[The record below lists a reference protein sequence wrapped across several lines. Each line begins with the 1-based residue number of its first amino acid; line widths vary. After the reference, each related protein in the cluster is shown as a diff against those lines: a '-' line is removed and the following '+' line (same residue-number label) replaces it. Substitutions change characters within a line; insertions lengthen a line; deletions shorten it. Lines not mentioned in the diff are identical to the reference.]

1 MLYCSPETYG
11 HVRRSPSR
19 RLGCAALRR
28 PPAAVL
34 HLRPRRL
41 SSGRSCASTAAWA
54 STTDTCS
61 RSPCTHTSACAHTQ
75 TYAHLSFSSA
85 VAPVINIFVCVR
97 VEGERAPLAFGLLG
111 VLRVQDFTA
120 PAKQL
125 LREEQTSLLQVGLL
139 QVRQK
144 QNKTTE

>member
-1 MLYCSPETYG
+1 M
-11 HVRRSPSR
+11 H
-19 RLGCAALRR
+19 
-28 PPAAVL
+28 
-34 HLRPRRL
+34 
-41 SSGRSCASTAAWA
+41 
-54 STTDTCS
+54 
-61 RSPCTHTSACAHTQ
+61 THKRMRTHTQ